1 MKRNI
6 FLSCAALLAASV
18 FASCY
23 KDDHQP
29 PMVEGGHAGV
39 DFVIDNN
46 KVITDNF
53 LGFGTQYN
61 NNLYTTRTFENDG
74 VSEENLPDLEKKVLA
89 LGSQYVRIF
98 FDKKNWESVSGYNPE
113 YKASFIRTV
122 ELAQKT
128 GALVNITYWHS
139 SIPEDMGRFA
149 DEIYDLI
156 VNKGLTC
163 VKQVTIQNEVNST
176 KITPDEYRVLY
187 SVFIDRLKELGIR
200 DKIQLVGGDLVQD
213 NQKTWFEYMST
224 SMATLLDG
232 YSSHIYWDYWDKVKP
247 VDRLSGVADLL
258 SNMQGQG
265 IKPCYITEYGVRGE
279 KSGGAFNNPGY
290 LRGTDTPIGRTNEC
304 ALRHVTFHI
313 NALNYGFAGLVK
325 WDCYKAK
332 YDNGN
337 QYFPVM
343 GSGTDGYP
351 LYPSYW
357 MTWAFTHSCQPG
369 WKVLSATSVVS
380 SAHKLCAA
388 MSDGVSNYTI
398 YAQTTATV
406 QTPFVISGIPANKK
420 FRVLAWNDD
429 LMGGLTELEP
439 VTSDAEGVVR
449 FNVKPDGFITL
460 TTIDFTL
467 PEGLE

>member
-1 MKRNI
+1 MKWNI
-6 FLSCAALLAASV
+6 LLSCAVLVAASV

-23 KDDHQP
+23 EDEHQP
-29 PMVEGGHAGV
+29 PKVVGGQPGV
-39 DFVIDNN
+39 DFAIDGR

-61 NNLYTTRTFENDG
+61 NNLYTTRTYESDG
-74 VSEENLPDLEKKVLA
+74 VTEENVKELEKKVLE

-98 FDKKNWESVSGYNPE
+98 FDKKCWSDVSGYNPE
-113 YKASFIRTV
+113 YKTSFVRTV

-128 GALVNITYWHS
+128 GALVNVTYWHS
-139 SIPEDMGRFA
+139 SLPEDMGRFA

-156 VNKGLTC
+156 VNKGLSC
-163 VKQVTIQNEVNST
+163 VKQITIQNEVNST
-176 KITPDEYRVLY
+176 KITPDDYRVLY
-187 SVFIDRLKELGIR
+187 AVFIDRLEELGIR
-200 DKIQLVGGDLVQD
+200 DKLHIVGGDLVQD
-213 NQKTWFEYMST
+213 NQKTWFEYMAANMS
-224 SMATLLDG
+224 TLLDG

-258 SNMQGQG
+258 SKMEGNG

-279 KSGGAFNNPGY
+279 KSGGAFNDPGY
-290 LRGTDTPIGRTNEC
+290 LRGTNTPIGWTNEC
-304 ALRHVTFHI
+304 AFRHVTFHI
-313 NALNYGFAGLVK
+313 NALNLGFAGLVK

-337 QYFPVM
+337 QYFPVI
-343 GSGTDGYP
+343 GSGEDGYP

-357 MTWAFTHSCQPG
+357 MTWAFIHSCKPG
-369 WKVLSATSVVS
+369 WKVLSTTSLTNS
-380 SAHKLCAA
+380 THKYCAA
-388 MSDGVSNYTI
+388 MSDGSSNYTI

-406 QTPFVISGIPANKK
+406 QTPFVVSGVPANMK

-429 LMGGLTELEP
+429 LMGGLTELES
-439 VTSDAEGVVR
+439 VTSDANGVVC
-449 FNVKPDGFITL
+449 FNVKPDGFVTL
-460 TTIDFTL
+460 TTMNFTL

>member
-6 FLSCAALLAASV
+6 LLCGAALLAASV
-18 FASCY
+18 MASCY

-29 PMVEGGHAGV
+29 PMVEGGHVGV
-39 DFVIDNN
+39 DFVVDAN

-61 NNLYTTRTFENDG
+61 NNLYTARTYESDG
-74 VSEENLPDLEKKVLA
+74 ISEENLPDLEKKVVA

-98 FDKKNWESVSGYNPE
+98 FDKKCWAEFSE
-113 YKASFIRTV
+113 ASAEFKSSFVRTV

-128 GALVNITYWHS
+128 GALVNVTYWHS
-139 SIPEDMGRFA
+139 SKAEEMGRFA

-163 VKQVTIQNEVNST
+163 VKQITIQNEVNST
-176 KITPDEYRVLY
+176 KITLDEYRVLY
-187 SVFIDRLKELGIR
+187 SVFVDRLKELGIR
-200 DKIQLVGGDLVQD
+200 DKIQIVGGDLVQD
-213 NQKTWFEYMST
+213 NQKNWFEYMAAN
-224 SMATLLDG
+224 MNTLLDG

-247 VDRLSGVADLL
+247 VTRLTDVAGILA
-258 SNMQGQG
+258 NMEGNA

-279 KSGGAFNNPGY
+279 KTGGAFDNPGY
-290 LRGTDTPIGRTNEC
+290 FRGTNTPVNRTNE
-304 ALRHVTFHI
+304 AAFHHVTFHI
-313 NALNYGFAGLVK
+313 NALNYGFAGLIK

-337 QYFPVM
+337 QYFSVI
-343 GSGTDGYP
+343 GSGEDGYP

-357 MTWAFTHSCQPG
+357 MTWAFSHTCKPG
-369 WKVLSATSVVS
+369 WKVLSTTSVAS
-380 SAHKLCAA
+380 SAHKFCAS
-388 MSDGVSNYTI
+388 MTDGGSNYTI

-406 QTPFVISGIPANKK
+406 LTPFVVSGVPANQK
-420 FRVLAWNDD
+420 FRVLSWNDD
-429 LMGGLTELEP
+429 LMGGVAELEP
-439 VTSDAEGVVR
+439 ITADAEGVVR
-449 FNVKPDGFITL
+449 FNVKPDGFTTL
-460 TTIDFTL
+460 TTMDFTI